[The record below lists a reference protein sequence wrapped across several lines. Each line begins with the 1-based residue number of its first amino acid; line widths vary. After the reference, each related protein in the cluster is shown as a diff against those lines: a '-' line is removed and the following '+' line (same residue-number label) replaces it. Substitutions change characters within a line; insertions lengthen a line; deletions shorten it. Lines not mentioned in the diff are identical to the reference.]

1 MHPEPP
7 NPEPRTPNPYNPF
20 VPTITIAGQTTH
32 GGARGLVRTP
42 VTRDLTGDVD
52 IVAHVVAGRQDGPT
66 LLLLSMLHGNEWFSA
81 VVLRELLRELDPAT
95 LRGNVIA
102 IPVANAVA
110 MATATRC
117 IQDNADEPDAN
128 RTFGG
133 PYQWLSN
140 QVTRVLSDEFI
151 ARSDALIDYHVGDW
165 GATMA
170 DVSYVTDYTNP
181 EVAARSKAMALA
193 YGFPVLHALTIYS
206 GLRGA
211 RTSLGHAGE
220 KYGIPGIVA
229 EVGGLGWGEPQEQ
242 RWIRQ
247 NVDGTLGVM
256 RQLGMLDGVVKPPPR
271 YLHFHEY
278 FRVGPSVGGYLEPS
292 VGLARQFT
300 EVAKGEL
307 LARVHHAMTF
317 EPIEEIRSP
326 GRGII
331 FYACRSQMVR
341 PGGWGFGVASLED
354 SRTRWEAT

>member
-1 MHPEPP
+1 MASL
-7 NPEPRTPNPYNPF
+7 TLAGS
-20 VPTITIAGQTTH
+20 TIAAGTRTI
-32 GGARGLVRTP
+32 VRAP

-52 IVAHVVAGRQDGPT
+52 IVAHVVAGAHDGPT

-81 VVLRELLRELDPAT
+81 LVIRELLSRIDAGA

-102 IPVANAVA
+102 IPVANAPA

-140 QVTRVLSDEFI
+140 QITRVLSDEFM
-151 ARSDALIDYHVGDW
+151 AKCDAIIDYHVGDW

-170 DVSYVTDYTNP
+170 DVSYVTDYSRAD
-181 EVAARSKAMALA
+181 VAERSRAMALA
-193 YGFPVLHALTIYS
+193 YGFPVLHALTIFS

-242 RWIRQ
+242 RWIQ
-247 NVDGTLGVM
+247 MNVDGTMGVM
-256 RQLGMLDGVVKPPPR
+256 RQLGMIEGEAPPPAR
-271 YLHFHEY
+271 YLHFHDY
-278 FRVGPSVGGYLEPS
+278 FRVGPSVGGYLEPV
-292 VGLARQFT
+292 VGLDRQFT
-300 EVAKGEL
+300 EVAKGEV
-307 LARVHHAMTF
+307 LATVRHAMTF
-317 EPIEEIRSP
+317 ELLEEIRSP

-354 SRTRWEAT
+354 PRTEWVLS